1 MALLSGNDP
10 TFCDNL
16 HARVEPRCVSGDVED
31 VLIRTL
37 GKPKAYN
44 DKL

>member
-1 MALLSGNDP
+1 MTQHSVTTYMP
-10 TFCDNL
+10 V
-16 HARVEPRCVSGDVED
+16 VEPRYLSGDVED

-44 DKL
+44 DRL